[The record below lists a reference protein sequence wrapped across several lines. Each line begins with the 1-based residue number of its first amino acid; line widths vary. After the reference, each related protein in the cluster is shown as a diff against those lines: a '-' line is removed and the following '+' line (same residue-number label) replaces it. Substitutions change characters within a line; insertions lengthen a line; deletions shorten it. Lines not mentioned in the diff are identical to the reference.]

1 MLVHQHQLFY
11 IGYMNEPKISFID
24 FLKYVRIYNKETG
37 ELINFKIK
45 DVENKLKILKNG
57 RKKHRRI

>member
-1 MLVHQHQLFY
+1 MSEL
-11 IGYMNEPKISFID
+11 KISFID

-45 DVENKLKILKNG
+45 DVEKKLKILKNG

>member
-1 MLVHQHQLFY
+1 
-11 IGYMNEPKISFID
+11 MNEPKISFID
-24 FLKYVRIYNKETG
+24 FLKYVRIYDKKTG
-37 ELINFKIK
+37 KLINFKIK

>member
-1 MLVHQHQLFY
+1 
-11 IGYMNEPKISFID
+11 MNNPKMSFID

-57 RKKHRRI
+57 RKKHRRV

>member
-1 MLVHQHQLFY
+1 
-11 IGYMNEPKISFID
+11 MNEPKISFID

>member
-1 MLVHQHQLFY
+1 
-11 IGYMNEPKISFID
+11 MNEPKISFIN

-45 DVENKLKILKNG
+45 DIENKLKILKNG

>member
-1 MLVHQHQLFY
+1 MSE
-11 IGYMNEPKISFID
+11 IKISFID

-45 DVENKLKILKNG
+45 DVENKLKIFKNG
-57 RKKHRRI
+57 RKKHGRI

>member
-1 MLVHQHQLFY
+1 MS
-11 IGYMNEPKISFID
+11 ESEISFID

>member
-1 MLVHQHQLFY
+1 
-11 IGYMNEPKISFID
+11 MNEPKMSFID

>member
-1 MLVHQHQLFY
+1 
-11 IGYMNEPKISFID
+11 MNEPKISFID
-24 FLKYVRIYNKETG
+24 FLKYVRIYNKETS

-45 DVENKLKILKNG
+45 DVENNLKILKDG

>member
-1 MLVHQHQLFY
+1 
-11 IGYMNEPKISFID
+11 MNEPKMSFID

-45 DVENKLKILKNG
+45 DIENKLKILKNG

>member
-1 MLVHQHQLFY
+1 M
-11 IGYMNEPKISFID
+11 SFID

-37 ELINFKIK
+37 ELINFNIE

-57 RKKHRRI
+57 RKKKYRT

>member
-1 MLVHQHQLFY
+1 
-11 IGYMNEPKISFID
+11 MNEPKISFID
-24 FLKYVRIYNKETG
+24 FLKYVRIYDKKTG
-37 ELINFKIK
+37 ELINFEIK

>member
-1 MLVHQHQLFY
+1 MSEL
-11 IGYMNEPKISFID
+11 KISFID

>member
-11 IGYMNEPKISFID
+11 IGYMSESKISFID

>member
-1 MLVHQHQLFY
+1 MS
-11 IGYMNEPKISFID
+11 EPKISFID

-37 ELINFKIK
+37 KLINFKIK

>member
-1 MLVHQHQLFY
+1 
-11 IGYMNEPKISFID
+11 MNKPKMSFID

-45 DVENKLKILKNG
+45 DVENKLKILKNV
-57 RKKHRRI
+57 RKKHKRI

>member
-1 MLVHQHQLFY
+1 MSEISNTPRRDLL
-11 IGYMNEPKISFID
+11 NEMGLEDSIVFENPD
-24 FLKYVRIYNKETG
+24 KETG

-45 DVENKLKILKNG
+45 DVENKLKILKND

>member
-1 MLVHQHQLFY
+1 MSELKF
-11 IGYMNEPKISFID
+11 SFID

-37 ELINFKIK
+37 ELINFNIK

-57 RKKHRRI
+57 KKKHRRI

>member
-1 MLVHQHQLFY
+1 M
-11 IGYMNEPKISFID
+11 SFID
-24 FLKYVRIYNKETG
+24 FLKYIRIYNKETG

>member
-1 MLVHQHQLFY
+1 
-11 IGYMNEPKISFID
+11 MNEPKISFID

-37 ELINFKIK
+37 ELITFKIK

>member
-1 MLVHQHQLFY
+1 
-11 IGYMNEPKISFID
+11 MNEPKISFID
-24 FLKYVRIYNKETG
+24 FLKHVRIYDKKTR

-45 DVENKLKILKNG
+45 DVENKLKILKDG